1 MAAPNVNSN
10 VETRTMCVI
19 STSFECNPREREREK
34 KGARLKYSRRRFR
47 TGPSGSQGDIL
58 RRLAESRKSSW
69 VPGEDSRAK
78 ERGRERDEGGSLE
91 QPLWALRL
99 SFASRAMLEVALSGG
114 SEGN

>member
-1 MAAPNVNSN
+1 MNSN

-47 TGPSGSQGDIL
+47 TGPSESQGDIL

-78 ERGRERDEGGSLE
+78 ERGRERDEGGVSG
-91 QPLWALRL
+91 A
-99 SFASRAMLEVALSGG
+99 AAMGTEAVVCFESHVGG
-114 SEGN
+114 GAVWRQ